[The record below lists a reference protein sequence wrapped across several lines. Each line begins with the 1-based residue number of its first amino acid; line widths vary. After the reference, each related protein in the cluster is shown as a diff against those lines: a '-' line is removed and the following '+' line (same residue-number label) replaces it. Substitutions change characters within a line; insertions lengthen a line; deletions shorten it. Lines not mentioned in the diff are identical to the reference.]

1 VAIRPYKQA
10 VNKKLFV
17 ALAVAAAVY
26 FGLGHRFAPAPEP
39 PAVANGG
46 IAQSPLQQ
54 AIAEKRSGVQVLGQG
69 RVFKLLTDDYKGS
82 RHQRFLIELSGG
94 ETLLVA
100 HNIDLAPRLNQLEA
114 GDTVDFNGVYEWN
127 AQGGV
132 IHWTHHD
139 PAGRHEAG
147 WLKHNGKTYQ

>member
-1 VAIRPYKQA
+1 M
-10 VNKKLFV
+10 NKKLFV
-17 ALAVAAAVY
+17 TIAVAAAVY
-26 FGLGHRFAPAPEP
+26 FGLGQRFAPPPEAPTT
-39 PAVANGG
+39 ATSNSAS
-46 IAQSPLQQ
+46 QSPLLN
-54 AIAEKRSGVQVLGQG
+54 AIAEKRSGVQVVGQG
-69 RVFKLLTDDYKGS
+69 KVFKLLTDDYKGS
-82 RHQRFLIELSGG
+82 RHQRFLIELAGG
-94 ETLLVA
+94 QTLLVA
-100 HNIDLAPRLNQLEA
+100 HNIDLAPRLNQLNT

>member
-1 VAIRPYKQA
+1 M
-10 VNKKLFV
+10 NNKLFV
-17 ALAVAAAVY
+17 AIAVAVAVY
-26 FGLGHRFAPAPEP
+26 FGLGQRFAPAPET
-39 PAVANGG
+39 PATASNSSS
-46 IAQSPLQQ
+46 AQSPLQK
-54 AIAEKRSGVQVLGQG
+54 AIAEKSSGVQVVGQG
-69 RVFKLLTDDYKGS
+69 KVFKLLKDDYKGS

-147 WLKHNGKTYQ
+147 WIKHNGKTFQ